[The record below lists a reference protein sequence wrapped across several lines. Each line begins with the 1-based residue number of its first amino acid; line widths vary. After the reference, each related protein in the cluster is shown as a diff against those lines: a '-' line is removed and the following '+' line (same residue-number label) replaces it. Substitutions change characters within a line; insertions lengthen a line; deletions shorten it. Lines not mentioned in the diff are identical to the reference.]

1 MKQSARAMRMARHH
15 KRMSKD
21 SKLSLVSLMDIFTIL
36 VFFLMVNA
44 SEVQVLQNNKSVEL
58 PTSTAENTAK
68 ETLLLT
74 VNASDLIL
82 QGKKL
87 VAVEQILTQDND
99 IITPLATE
107 LAYQAKR
114 SPAPVAVE
122 SADGSLQ
129 DPPGRAITIMGD
141 KSIPYT
147 LLKRIM
153 QTCAEAGYTD
163 ISLAVDSTDA
173 QLAADAA
180 NQEKAS

>member
-1 MKQSARAMRMARHH
+1 MKQSARAKRMARHH

-44 SEVQVLQNNKSVEL
+44 SDVQVLQNNKSVEL
-58 PTSTAENTAK
+58 PKSTAENAAK
-68 ETLLLT
+68 ETLLLM

-87 VAVEQILTQDND
+87 VDVEQILSQSDD

-114 SPAPVAVE
+114 SPAPVAFE
-122 SADGSLQ
+122 SADGIMQ
-129 DPPGRAITIMGD
+129 DAPGRAITIMGD
-141 KSIPYT
+141 KTIPYT

-163 ISLAVDSTDA
+163 ISLAVDSTEA
-173 QLAADAA
+173 QLEADAA